1 MSEELQQI
9 IPAPPSPITQETFAA
24 IASTSQF
31 YQEVK
36 SRDAMKVYCAWYHT
50 VAQKHRQELEQM
62 RGELNILSW
71 FRFKWR

>member
-9 IPAPPSPITQETFAA
+9 IPAPPSPIITQTFAA
-24 IASTSQF
+24 IASTSEF

-36 SRDAMKVYCAWYHT
+36 SREALKGYCAWYHT

-71 FRFKWR
+71 FRFRRG

>member
-9 IPAPPSPITQETFAA
+9 VSTSPSPNVQSTFAA
-24 IASTSQF
+24 IASTSEF

-36 SRDAMKVYCAWYHT
+36 SRKAMKVYGDWYRT
-50 VAQKHRQELEQM
+50 TAQKHRQELEQM

-71 FRFKWR
+71 FRFGRR

>member
-9 IPAPPSPITQETFAA
+9 FPTPPSPNTQETFTA
-24 IASTSQF
+24 IASTREF

-36 SRDAMKVYCAWYHT
+36 SRNQMNVYCAWYHT
-50 VAQKHRQELEQM
+50 TAQKHRQELEQM
-62 RGELNILSW
+62 RGELNILRW